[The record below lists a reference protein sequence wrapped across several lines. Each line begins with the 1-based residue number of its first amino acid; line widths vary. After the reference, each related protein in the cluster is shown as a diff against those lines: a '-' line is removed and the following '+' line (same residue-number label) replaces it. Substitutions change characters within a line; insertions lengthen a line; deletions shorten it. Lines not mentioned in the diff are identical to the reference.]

1 MLVRCHW
8 LYHIFYINI
17 RTFHCCICIA
27 TSSQL
32 CEDECVCVCARVRV
46 CVRVVLHDC
55 DCGGKAFYCCIYEAK
70 TWDFCVYDGYYYFMF
85 LQKTFKRIYTLMVIQ
100 IVSYTNNYQL
110 YSAY

>member
-32 CEDECVCVCARVRV
+32 CEDECVCVCV
-46 CVRVVLHDC
+46 CVFVLFCMTVIVGEKRFIVVSMRPKPGTSVCMMDIIILC
-55 DCGGKAFYCCIYEAK
+55 FYK
-70 TWDFCVYDGYYYFMF
+70 KHLKGF
-85 LQKTFKRIYTLMVIQ
+85 TL
-100 IVSYTNNYQL
+100 
-110 YSAY
+110 